1 MNQRDLYKAL
11 NASDDEDILRHFPT
25 RYEDLHA
32 TALPDD
38 IKDGYRGVFKGSVF
52 GLRNLPNR
60 GNSFIRF
67 FFKTTLGKSISC
79 ILYNQPFYLSKLS
92 SGKELLI
99 VAYYSEARKSFM
111 VYSILDLDSEF
122 VLTGLKPVYT
132 LPKSVSQ
139 SFFQNYVKKLL
150 AYPRE
155 ATYATSVLPTRLIEK
170 YRLMNEFDA
179 YKAVHIPMNEKNLK
193 DGLRVFKFEEA
204 LSYSLRAL
212 SIKKDADQQ
221 KKEGNNKID
230 HDAINRFVSSLS
242 YKLTKDQLIAIKEIV
257 LDMEKDNIM
266 YRLLQGDVGTGK
278 TIVAF
283 AALYANF
290 LRKRQG
296 VLMAPTFE
304 LAVQHY
310 QNALKVFASYPI
322 KIAFLA
328 GNSLKAKERREI
340 LEGVKSGSIDIII
353 STNAVLT
360 SEIEFSDLGLSII
373 DEQQRFGVEQREAL
387 VSKGNGNDLLMMSA
401 TPIPRTLAQIIN
413 ADMEVS
419 TLTEFPHGIRNVQTA
434 VVTSVDPS
442 IHKAIQKAL
451 DVKRQIFIIAPKIEK
466 GANEAS
472 SAESVYQDIKERYG
486 SENVQLLHGRIKKE
500 DQDKIISSFVSGEKL
515 ILVSTTVVEVG
526 IDVSRACLMIVYDAN
541 YFGLS
546 SLHQLRGRIGRSGDF
561 ALALLVYDGKNEEAL
576 EKLNFLANCND
587 GLQISQF
594 DLKQRGSG
602 SYSGSA
608 QSGKSELHVCNFVD
622 DLKMFQCAK
631 EDAKEI
637 LLHPYDEQNSKYLMH
652 FNMEKKIHLS

>member
-221 KKEGNNKID
+221 YD
-230 HDAINRFVSSLS
+230 RFC
-242 YKLTKDQLIAIKEIV
+242 
-257 LDMEKDNIM
+257 
-266 YRLLQGDVGTGK
+266 
-278 TIVAF
+278 
-283 AALYANF
+283 
-290 LRKRQG
+290 
-296 VLMAPTFE
+296 
-304 LAVQHY
+304 
-310 QNALKVFASYPI
+310 
-322 KIAFLA
+322 
-328 GNSLKAKERREI
+328 
-340 LEGVKSGSIDIII
+340 SIDLPVFLQYDAQHPQHKHPCGSAHIEQI
-353 STNAVLT
+353 SYVWHTFPVHKGCGSNQGT
-360 SEIEFSDLGLSII
+360 QIKDTIE
-373 DEQQRFGVEQREAL
+373 
-387 VSKGNGNDLLMMSA
+387 
-401 TPIPRTLAQIIN
+401 
-413 ADMEVS
+413 
-419 TLTEFPHGIRNVQTA
+419 H
-434 VVTSVDPS
+434 
-442 IHKAIQKAL
+442 
-451 DVKRQIFIIAPKIEK
+451 IIA
-466 GANEAS
+466 
-472 SAESVYQDIKERYG
+472 
-486 SENVQLLHGRIKKE
+486 
-500 DQDKIISSFVSGEKL
+500 
-515 ILVSTTVVEVG
+515 
-526 IDVSRACLMIVYDAN
+526 
-541 YFGLS
+541 
-546 SLHQLRGRIGRSGDF
+546 
-561 ALALLVYDGKNEEAL
+561 
-576 EKLNFLANCND
+576 
-587 GLQISQF
+587 
-594 DLKQRGSG
+594 
-602 SYSGSA
+602 
-608 QSGKSELHVCNFVD
+608 
-622 DLKMFQCAK
+622 
-631 EDAKEI
+631 
-637 LLHPYDEQNSKYLMH
+637 
-652 FNMEKKIHLS
+652 